1 MNVAFDFG
9 ISNTDVVVEN
19 KSENQFFTFPSKRV
33 DEDFISEI
41 FDSIKLN
48 LKEVKNIAIT
58 GGKSSDLSDKY
69 MNIPVMKINEVD
81 AIGNGVMQLYNTG
94 DKPFVAISAGTGTAC
109 IYHSE
114 GQFNYLGGIA
124 VGGGILQGLSK
135 HLINNIDN
143 EQIDKL
149 ALKGNRKELDYLI
162 GDVVNKI
169 GSLNSE
175 ITASN
180 FAKAKYLDT
189 LPSDAV
195 AASITNMVG
204 EVIGTIAY
212 LNAMLCNQNKVY
224 FLGRVSLNSSVK
236 TAIESRL
243 KLANIKG
250 VFEDNREYANV
261 LGALVYLKR
270 QSTINFL

>member
-1 MNVAFDFG
+1 MNIAIDFG
-9 ISNTDVVVEN
+9 ITNTDIVVEN
-19 KSENQFFTFPSKRV
+19 KLENEFFSFPSKHV
-33 DEDFISEI
+33 DEDFITQI
-41 FDSIKLN
+41 FDSINLN
-48 LKEVKNIAIT
+48 LKKVRNIAVT
-58 GGKSSDLSDKY
+58 GGKSSNLNDEY
-69 MNIPVMKINEVD
+69 MGIPVTKINEVD
-81 AIGNGVMQLYNTG
+81 AIGNGVMKLYNTG
-94 DKPFVAISAGTGTAC
+94 DEPFVAISAGTGTAC

-114 GQFNYLGGIA
+114 GKFNYLGGISI
-124 VGGGILQGLSK
+124 GGGILQGLSK

-143 EQIDKL
+143 EQIEKL
-149 ALKGNRKELDYLI
+149 AIKGDRKELDYLI
-162 GDVVNKI
+162 GDVVNEI

-180 FAKAKYLDT
+180 FAKAKHLDT
-189 LPSDAV
+189 LSPDAV

-224 FLGRVSLNSSVK
+224 FLGRVSLNCAVK

-243 KLANIKG
+243 ELANIKG

-261 LGALVYLKR
+261 LGALVYLKDNL
-270 QSTINFL
+270 I

>member
-9 ISNTDVVVEN
+9 ITNTDIAVEN
-19 KSENQFFTFPSKRV
+19 KLEIEFFSFPSKEV
-33 DEDFISEI
+33 DEDFITQI
-41 FDSIKLN
+41 FDSINLN
-48 LKEVKNIAIT
+48 LKKVKNIAVT
-58 GGKSSDLSDKY
+58 GGKSSNLNDKY
-69 MNIPVMKINEVD
+69 LDIPVTKINEVD
-81 AIGNGVMQLYNTG
+81 AIGNGVKKLYNTG

-114 GQFNYLGGIA
+114 GQFNYLGGISI
-124 VGGGILQGLSK
+124 GGGILQGLSK

-143 EQIDKL
+143 EQIEKL
-149 ALKGNRKELDYLI
+149 ALKGNRKELDYLV
-162 GDVVNKI
+162 GDVVNEI

-180 FAKAKYLDT
+180 FAKAKHLDT
-189 LPSDAV
+189 LSSDAV
-195 AASITNMVG
+195 AASITNMIG

-224 FLGRVSLNSSVK
+224 FLGRVSLNIAVK
-236 TAIESRL
+236 TAIEDRL

-261 LGALVYLKR
+261 LGALVYLKD
-270 QSTINFL
+270 NLL